1 MTIPSNRNYTKSEV
15 YNLLEWT
22 KGKTLGEID
31 SQRARVFEHHA
42 DKLKVTGIAGDV
54 IEQSVFGYEKDS
66 LQECD
71 IKIDGI
77 LTELKTTGVRVLKSD
92 LKRALSKNREKYNL
106 FLTAKEGIT
115 ITGVTFEPEI
125 QTDFLTSHFWEK
137 SEHLLIVFYEY
148 KSYETVTAADYKD
161 FPIIDYCYN
170 TFSEDEKA
178 KLRSDWEIVR
188 DYLLYVYGKYSTPGP
203 WMDYLEGFTHTLR
216 PKLLLIDL
224 APGFHKRSTGSYQKP
239 RYRLKRTFVDTIVKG
254 HFNKNRAKHEISLK
268 KSFSSFA
275 ELDQKCHMLREK
287 YAGWTLAD
295 FKRHFEINTDIGAKH
310 FTAKC
315 VLAMFEAKCGHLNQI
330 RDFTEAGII
339 AKTITMTIKHKRTED
354 MKLSLIDFEEWNDRD
369 NDFEE
374 SSIYEYFTEHSFL
387 CPIFI
392 EHDAENP
399 SKTTFEGFKR
409 FAFDDDFIKH
419 EVFRT
424 WNDSRNLVYNNELK
438 YDYEYDKFG
447 NIRVNP
453 CGSLKGAPNF
463 PKSSEY
469 TIFMRAGANDSR
481 DENKTVVVN
490 NIRMLPQYF
499 WVKGSFIVDKLNSLP
514 FI

>member
-1 MTIPSNRNYTKSEV
+1 MAVSADRKYTKSQV
-15 YNLLEWT
+15 YKMLEWA

-31 SQRARVFEHHA
+31 SQRSRQFDRTKENP
-42 DKLKVTGIAGDV
+42 KITGIAGDV
-54 IEQSVFGYEKDS
+54 IEQSVFQYERDS
-66 LQECD
+66 KQECD
-71 IKIDGI
+71 IEIDGV
-77 LTELKTTGVRVLKSD
+77 LTELKTTGVRVPKSD
-92 LKRALSKNREKYNL
+92 LKKALSKTGEKYNV
-106 FLTAKEGIT
+106 FLSAKEGIS

-125 QTDFLTSHFWEK
+125 QIDFPTSHFWEK

-148 KSYETVTAADYKD
+148 KSYETVSAAEYKD
-161 FPIIDYCYN
+161 FPIVDYCYN

-178 KLRSDWEIVR
+178 RLRSDWEIVR
-188 DYLLYVYGKYSTPGP
+188 DFLLDVYAQYSNKGF
-203 WMDYLEGFTHTLR
+203 WMDHLEGFTHTLR
-216 PKLLLIDL
+216 SKLLLIDL
-224 APGFHKRSTGSYQKP
+224 APGFHKRSSGSYQKP
-239 RYRLKRTFVDTIVKG
+239 RYRLKRTFVDTIVRG
-254 HFNKNRAKHEISLK
+254 HFNKNRSKHEISLK
-268 KSFSSFA
+268 QSFSSFA

-295 FKRHFEINTDIGAKH
+295 FKSHFDIKTDIGAKH

-315 VLAMFEAKCGHLNQI
+315 VLAMFEAKCGQLNQI

-354 MKLSLIDFEEWNDRD
+354 MKLSLIDFQEWNDRD

-374 SSIYEYFTEHSFL
+374 SSVYEYFTEHSFL

-392 EHDAENP
+392 EHDAEDP

-409 FAFDDDFIKH
+409 FTFDNDFINH
-419 EVFRT
+419 EVFRI
-424 WNDSRNLVYNNELK
+424 WNDSRNLVFHNELK

-469 TIFMRAGANDSR
+469 TIFLRAGANDSR

-499 WVKGSFIVDKLNSLP
+499 WIKGSYIVDKLNSLP